1 MLHNRNF
8 KSVLCASVV
17 TLLIACLPA
26 FTQSTT
32 EVAGINLEQLQDAG
46 YRIDWI
52 NQPTSQGLYL
62 PTITDNA
69 FYSIDNA
76 DFVSK
81 YDIDSGEWLWSAPV
95 GNKTYKIQ
103 SINEFPTLRRT
114 YVLSEGGVFVIESS
128 TGNYPSN
135 VDSTTSNNSQ
145 FFPLNAI
152 ANTSA
157 ISFNGQM
164 IYGSTNGNTI
174 WFSPAIGFTAS
185 KYEIG
190 SSVAI
195 TPTLVRGIRTK
206 DGLMRTA
213 IVSASTDGTVIATDA
228 KEVRQLWT
236 IKLLDSVEA
245 PVAFS
250 TNSTVVNDEEIPR
263 TSVFIAGTDHYLRS
277 VDLHTGRPRWKVLT
291 ESSLENSPFVAGDTL
306 FQRIPNVGLAS
317 YNAFP
322 NNFNGTRNW
331 IAETV
336 TGTPLTTTKTGKLVC
351 WDKDLRLLQIVDTR
365 KGGIVSTLPI
375 PQAKSV
381 ISNDPTNGSLFIT
394 NDSDMI
400 LRLDPRR

>member
-1 MLHNRNF
+1 MLHNPNF

-17 TLLIACLPA
+17 TLFIACLPA
-26 FTQSTT
+26 FTQSTP
-32 EVAGINLEQLQDAG
+32 EVAGINLERLQDAG

-81 YDIDSGEWLWSAPV
+81 YDIDSGEWIWSAPV

-152 ANTSA
+152 ANTAA

-174 WFSPAIGFTAS
+174 WFNPAIGFTAS

-206 DGLMRTA
+206 DGIMRTA

-228 KEVRQLWT
+228 KEVQQLWT

-291 ESSLENSPFVAGDTL
+291 ESSLEDSPFVAGNTL

-322 NNFNGTRNW
+322 NSFNGTQNW
-331 IAETV
+331 IAETI
-336 TGTPLTTTKTGKLVC
+336 TGTPITTTKTGKLVC
-351 WDKDLRLLQIVDTR
+351 WDEDLRLLQIVDTR

>member
-17 TLLIACLPA
+17 TLFIACLPA

-152 ANTSA
+152 ANTAA

-174 WFSPAIGFTAS
+174 WFNPAIGFTTS

-206 DGLMRTA
+206 DGIMRTA

-322 NNFNGTRNW
+322 NSFNGTRNW

-351 WDKDLRLLQIVDTR
+351 WDKDLRLLQIIDTR

>member
-17 TLLIACLPA
+17 TLFIACLPA

-152 ANTSA
+152 ANTAA

-174 WFSPAIGFTAS
+174 WFSPAIGFTTS

-206 DGLMRTA
+206 DGIMRTA

-322 NNFNGTRNW
+322 NSFNGTRNW

>member
-152 ANTSA
+152 ANTAA

-206 DGLMRTA
+206 DGIMRTA
-213 IVSASTDGTVIATDA
+213 IVSASTDGTVIAMDA

-291 ESSLENSPFVAGDTL
+291 ESSLEDSPFVAGNTL

-322 NNFNGTRNW
+322 NSFSGTRNW
-331 IAETV
+331 IVETI
-336 TGTPLTTTKTGKLVC
+336 TGTPITTTKTGKLVC
-351 WDKDLRLLQIVDTR
+351 WDEDLRLLQIVDTR

>member
-17 TLLIACLPA
+17 TLFIACLPA

-152 ANTSA
+152 ANTAA

-206 DGLMRTA
+206 DGIMRTA

-322 NNFNGTRNW
+322 NSFNGTRNW

-351 WDKDLRLLQIVDTR
+351 WDRDLRLLQIVDTR
-365 KGGIVSTLPI
+365 KGGIVSTLQI

>member
-17 TLLIACLPA
+17 TLFIACLPA

-152 ANTSA
+152 ANTAA

-174 WFSPAIGFTAS
+174 WFNPAIGFTTS

-206 DGLMRTA
+206 DGVMRTA

-322 NNFNGTRNW
+322 NSFNGTRNW

>member
-17 TLLIACLPA
+17 TLFIACLPA

-152 ANTSA
+152 ANTAA

-174 WFSPAIGFTAS
+174 WFNPAIGFTAS

-206 DGLMRTA
+206 DGIMRTA

-322 NNFNGTRNW
+322 NSFNGTRNW

-336 TGTPLTTTKTGKLVC
+336 TGIPLTTTKTGKLVC